1 MLLGDMN
8 VILDTRVEELLVSS
22 EGLLM
27 KSVLVCT
34 FSDILACVN
43 VVRRVTGCELIF
55 VFLYDFDCVGESTDT
70 SLIGKVVGKVFF
82 SDGTETDVMVYW
94 NSGTECLIPTW
105 ESETEENVLRVTE
118 PELEYESVGI
128 ESLAIVNKETT
139 DSGVRLL

>member
-34 FSDILACVN
+34 FSDILVCVN

-55 VFLYDFDCVGESTDT
+55 VFLYDFDCVGESMDT

-94 NSGTECLIPTW
+94 NSGTECLIPMLDHGV
-105 ESETEENVLRVTE
+105 TEENVFIWDIWE
-118 PELEYESVGI
+118 
-128 ESLAIVNKETT
+128 A
-139 DSGVRLL
+139 